1 MEKGGISLK
10 SIKANN
16 KKGFTLVE
24 LVVVIGIIAILSAI
38 IIPSFSGMIRDKK
51 IQTANN
57 NAYQVYMA
65 VQNWL
70 NDMEATDTIIC
81 NDGSSDIRPDI
92 TKDEEDRF
100 ILLTGWDLTNNKAD
114 YYQIYDYHANDDNG
128 WSLSS
133 SLTNQQKNIS
143 RNLITSEVGKDNEQ
157 SWLARV
163 DLATYSVNYVI
174 WEAYAEQHGVGS
186 KLDDISQKEKSDLV
200 TFYDTNGIALGC
212 YPMKNQV
219 S

>member
-38 IIPSFSGMIRDKK
+38 IIPSFSEMIRDKK

-70 NDMEATDTIIC
+70 NDMEATDTIISVDASGTDKRPTYSSSYIP
-81 NDGSSDIRPDI
+81 NDN
-92 TKDEEDRF
+92 F
-100 ILLTGWDLTNNKAD
+100 ILLSGWNDSSGSWEYNK
-114 YYQIYDYHANDDNG
+114 IGNYHANDDNG
-128 WSLSS
+128 WQLSA
-133 SLTNQQKNIS
+133 LTPQQRDIS
-143 RNLITSEVGKDNEQ
+143 KYLVTSEIGKEDNQ
-157 SWLARV
+157 SWLASV
-163 DLATYSVNYVI
+163 DLATYTVNYALWLNEGRNFVSHVQR
-174 WEAYAEQHGVGS
+174 A
-186 KLDDISQKEKSDLV
+186 KSDLV